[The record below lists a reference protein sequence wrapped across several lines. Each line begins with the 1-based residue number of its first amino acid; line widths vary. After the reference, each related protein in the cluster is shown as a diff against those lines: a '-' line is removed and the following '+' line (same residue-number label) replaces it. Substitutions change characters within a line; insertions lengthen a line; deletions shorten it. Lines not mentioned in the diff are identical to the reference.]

1 MTLLLTDDDQLLRS
15 QIRFSIESMF
25 DEVFE
30 ASNIQESFD
39 IIINNDVDIALVD
52 LALENEFDGI
62 EISKK
67 TVEQSIKTIVF
78 TANKSDDVVKQ
89 LIKEGVFDYLN
100 KPVSIPTLIDSLN
113 RAILFK
119 ENEQKLEKENIYKL
133 DQCVDAKDGIK
144 NSLTHLEK
152 DLLVKILKQND
163 FNIYQCAKLLNT
175 KRENIYYFI
184 KKYGISRD

>member
-1 MTLLLTDDDQLLRS
+1 MTLLLIDDDDLLRS
-15 QIRFSIESMF
+15 QIRFSLESHF
-25 DEVFE
+25 DEVYE
-30 ASNIQESFD
+30 AASKQQAFD
-39 IIINNDVDIALVD
+39 MIDEKDIDIALVD
-52 LALENEFDGI
+52 LALENEFDGVD
-62 EISKK
+62 ISKK
-67 TVEQSIKTIVF
+67 AVEHSIKTIVF
-78 TANKSDDVVKQ
+78 TANKSEDIIKE

-100 KPVSIPTLIDSLN
+100 KPVSIPTLLSSLHRAKLFLDS
-113 RAILFK
+113 
-119 ENEQKLEKENIYKL
+119 EQKLAQENIYHL
-133 DQCVDAKDGIK
+133 DYCVDAKDGIK